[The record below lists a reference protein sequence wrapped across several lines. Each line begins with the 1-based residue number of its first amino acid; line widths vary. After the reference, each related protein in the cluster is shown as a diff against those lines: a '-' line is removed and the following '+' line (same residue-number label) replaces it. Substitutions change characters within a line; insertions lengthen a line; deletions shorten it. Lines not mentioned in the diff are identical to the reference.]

1 MSIYIYIRIY
11 TYKYHWGIILLL
23 RTYWLGCTS
32 KVQPRGNRSAQHVA
46 TCWGPLILRK
56 WKKLQTQL
64 SGLKKFCEM
73 EFKKPTISQH
83 HPKAVLK
90 SHFNGKSSLK
100 KRKIP
105 TANSPTARSL
115 EFASLNIGGT
125 RAFLK
130 GAFPA
135 PWSHTCLAV
144 QAQRRIWLLKWKAS
158 RKKNLGQR
166 NGLNL
171 DDLPEPV
178 WGVQGQIFVGGIT
191 KSNGIR
197 AIFPICQVLQRCRDQ
212 AILAVVSVHIYPLV
226 N

>member
-1 MSIYIYIRIY
+1 MWKTLQNPLLEDKFPRKPWVFHHFWWFFMVFHVYIYIRIY

-135 PWSHTCLAV
+135 PWSHTCRAV

-158 RKKNLGQR
+158 RKKILGQR

-178 WGVQGQIFVGGIT
+178 WGG
-191 KSNGIR
+191 SR
-197 AIFPICQVLQRCRDQ
+197 PDICWW
-212 AILAVVSVHIYPLV
+212 YY
-226 N
+226 